1 MFSTVI
7 SGALLGIDSTLI
19 RVETDISS
27 GLPGLDMVGYL
38 GSEVREAGK
47 RVRVA
52 MRNCGFQ
59 IPVSRITVSFAPAD
73 LPKRGVVADLP
84 VAIGILICMQV
95 LHQSDLED
103 ILVAGELGL
112 DGEVRSIRGILPLVR
127 QAKQEGIHTCIIP
140 AENLNEGAV
149 IQGIRVVGVQTLS
162 QAVAYLSAP
171 PARRDRLLPPGH
183 VDLEALFRKGQ
194 EEINVDFS
202 DIHGQETAKR
212 VLEIAAAGFHNTL
225 LSGPP
230 GSGKSM
236 LARRMPGIL
245 PPLTQEESM
254 EVTSIYSVAGR
265 LPPGRALI
273 TERPFLAPH
282 HTITRQA
289 LVGGGTIP
297 QPGIISLAHRSVLF
311 LDELPEF
318 GREIID
324 LLRQP
329 LEDHQVTISRSS
341 GSVTY
346 PSRFLLL
353 AAMNN
358 CPCGFYPDLTR
369 CTCSPGKI
377 RKYLGRISGPILD
390 RIDLCTEVP
399 EIDPM
404 LMIAPAEAES
414 SRQIR
419 ERVSRAIGIQKE
431 RFRDTSFLFN
441 ADMDARAV
449 EQFCPL
455 DSEESAFILKVFEK
469 YRFSV
474 RTYHHILKTARTIA
488 DLDESPEIRIPHLAE
503 AVRYRTAERG
513 FLREPGKT
521 EGHIYGR
528 PQY

>member
-52 MRNCGFQ
+52 MRNCGFP

-162 QAVAYLSAP
+162 QAVAYLSTP
-171 PARRDRLLPPGH
+171 PAGRDRLLPPGH

-194 EEINVDFS
+194 EEITVDFS

-358 CPCGFYPDLTR
+358 CPCGFYPDRARCR
-369 CTCSPGKI
+369 CTERQI
-377 RKYLGRISGPILD
+377 VEYRNRISHPIMD
-390 RIDLCTEVP
+390 RIDIRIEVRP
-399 EIDPM
+399 VEIGD
-404 LMIAPAEAES
+404 LLGEAAGETS
-414 SRQIR
+414 ETVRGRIEEARARQ
-419 ERVSRAIGIQKE
+419 VH
-431 RFRDTSFLFN
+431 RFR
-441 ADMDARAV
+441 
-449 EQFCPL
+449 
-455 DSEESAFILKVFEK
+455 EESFCYNSGIPQRRMKEYIHLGDQETELLKQVYQQGGLSARGYFK
-469 YRFSV
+469 VLR
-474 RTYHHILKTARTIA
+474 LARTIA
-488 DLDESPEIRIPHLAE
+488 DLAGQEEIRKEDLGEALFFRNVGAAE
-503 AVRYRTAERG
+503 
-513 FLREPGKT
+513 
-521 EGHIYGR
+521 EGGDVS
-528 PQY
+528 